1 MRNFYAGTRQVSRLL
16 SWMSLLLGTLLL
28 CYSVTY
34 ARADVR
40 TYGDKNPAAR
50 HYAVCHNYAQH
61 LTVAGNLPV
70 TANVTA
76 VPVRANTPDGKPA
89 VAAYDITISDGG
101 REWQPAPGDPVLV
114 TLADKKFVDG
124 KLLDIYHQGPNGP
137 EFVATVMPK
146 NGSITFPGYS
156 FSVYI
161 VGESHQYDRI
171 KVVFKNGTTEIAN
184 NDNRQLTIYNNVK
197 DNFFVDVHV
206 YVHFIT
212 LN

>member
-1 MRNFYAGTRQVSRLL
+1 MGNLYAGTRHVSRLF
-16 SWMSLLLGTLLL
+16 SWTGLLLGALLL
-28 CYSVTY
+28 ICNVSHAY
-34 ARADVR
+34 ARGGDR
-40 TYGDKNPAAR
+40 TPAAR

-171 KVVFKNGTTEIAN
+171 KVVDRKS
-184 NDNRQLTIYNNVK
+184 V
-197 DNFFVDVHV
+197 V
-206 YVHFIT
+206 
-212 LN
+212 